1 MSYNNPFAEL
11 FKNSFDFNQ
20 VFSTQRRNIEAVSA
34 ANQAVV
40 EGAQAISRRQAEVFR
55 ANVENVLKVSKE
67 MMTTA
72 GTPEVSVSR
81 QADLARALFENTL
94 SNLREV
100 TETVTKSGF
109 EAFDVLNK
117 RVAESLEE
125 IGHTTASSSGSRK
138 KSASAS

>member
-1 MSYNNPFAEL
+1 MSYNNPFADL
-11 FKNSFDFNQ
+11 FKNNFDFNQ
-20 VFSTQRRNIEAVSA
+20 VFSTQRRNLEALSA

-67 MMTTA
+67 VMTSA
-72 GTPEVSVSR
+72 GTPEVGVGR

-125 IGHTTASSSGSRK
+125 VGQATAASTTSNRK
-138 KSASAS
+138 KSA

>member
-1 MSYNNPFAEL
+1 MSYNNPFADL

-20 VFSTQRRNIEAVSA
+20 VFSAQRRNIEAFSA

-67 MMTTA
+67 MMTS
-72 GTPEVSVSR
+72 GTPEVGVTR
-81 QADLARALFENTL
+81 QADLARAIFENTL

-125 IGHTTASSSGSRK
+125 IGHTTAHHTTSKK
-138 KSASAS
+138 KSA

>member
-1 MSYNNPFAEL
+1 MTYNNPFADM
-11 FKNSFDFNQ
+11 FKNNFDFNQ
-20 VFSTQRRNIEAVSA
+20 VFSTQRRNVEAVTA
-34 ANQAVV
+34 ANQAVL

-55 ANVENVLKVSKE
+55 ANVENVMKVSKE
-67 MMTTA
+67 VMTSA

-81 QADLARALFENTL
+81 QSDLARALFENTL

-100 TETVTKSGF
+100 TETATKSGF

-125 IGHTTASSSGSRK
+125 IGEASSASTASTSSRK
-138 KSASAS
+138 KSA

>member
-1 MSYNNPFAEL
+1 MSYTNPFADL
-11 FKNSFDFNQ
+11 FKSSFDFNQ
-20 VFSTQRRNIEAVSA
+20 VFSTQRRNLEALSA

-40 EGAQAISRRQAEVFR
+40 EGAQAISRRQAEVLR

-67 MMTTA
+67 VMTG
-72 GTPEVSVSR
+72 GTPDVSVTR

-125 IGHTTASSSGSRK
+125 LSTTSATTTSKK
-138 KSASAS
+138 KSA

>member
-1 MSYNNPFAEL
+1 MSYTNPFADL

-20 VFSTQRRNIEAVSA
+20 VFSTQRRNLEALSA

-40 EGAQAISRRQAEVFR
+40 EGAQAISRRQAEVLR

-67 MMTTA
+67 MMTSA
-72 GTPEVSVSR
+72 GTPEVSVTR

-125 IGHTTASSSGSRK
+125 ISSNNAAHTSSKK
-138 KSASAS
+138 KSA